1 MPYRYHPTRHA
12 TRRSYARSCAA
23 PALGLVALQVALAI
37 GSVALAYEMVMP
49 VVAHIGEVLA
59 HVVP

>member
-37 GSVALAYEMVMP
+37 GSVALAYEMLVP
-49 VVAHIGEVLA
+49 VVAHIGDVLA
-59 HVVP
+59 HAMP